1 MSRPF
6 NMRQVEAFRAVVEYG
21 TVSAAAQ
28 ALHVSQP
35 AVSKL
40 IAQFEYQSGL
50 NLFERSK
57 GRLAPTPQAMR
68 LYEEVDRIFAG
79 IHQLTRA
86 IDVVKREE
94 RGQLIVGVLPA
105 LSGHFIQQATM
116 LFLEQHPHVFVS
128 VKVRAS
134 MMLADWLA
142 TRQIDVGV
150 LNARVDH
157 PDLELEPLLHQPLVC
172 ILPSGHRLANKSS
185 LTLEDL
191 DGEPFVA
198 FDTAVEI
205 RRTVDTLFE
214 QSGLTPRYV
223 LEATTAPTL
232 CEFVAAGLGLSLVH
246 PRMAGTV
253 AGRIAMR
260 PFLPEVT
267 NHFLLGRSHGSRN
280 TRYVTDFMQAAH
292 TVAQLA
298 DS

>member
-1 MSRPF
+1 
-6 NMRQVEAFRAVVEYG
+6 MRQVEAFRAVVEYG

-28 ALHVSQP
+28 ALHISQP

-50 NLFERSK
+50 NLFERVK

-86 IDVVKREE
+86 VDVVKREE

-116 LFLEQHPHVFVS
+116 LFLQQHPDVFVS

-134 MMLADWLA
+134 MVLADWLA
-142 TRQIDVGV
+142 TRQIDIGL

-157 PDLELEPLLHQPLVC
+157 PDLELEPLLKQSLVC
-172 ILPSGHRLANKSS
+172 ILPSTHKLARKAV
-185 LTLEDL
+185 LTLTDL

-198 FDTAVEI
+198 FDSSVEI
-205 RRTVDTLFE
+205 RRTIDAHFE
-214 QSGLTPRYV
+214 SAGLNPRYV

-253 AGRIAMR
+253 AGRVAIR
-260 PFLPEVT
+260 PFEPAVS
-267 NHFLLGRSHGSRN
+267 NHFLLGRSQGSRN
-280 TRYVTDFMQAAH
+280 ARYVDDFIQATHA
-292 TVAQLA
+292 VARSKSL
-298 DS
+298 

>member
-1 MSRPF
+1 
-6 NMRQVEAFRAVVEYG
+6 MRQVEAFRAVVEYG

-28 ALHVSQP
+28 ALHISQP

-40 IAQFEYQSGL
+40 VAQFEYHSGL
-50 NLFERSK
+50 NLFERVK

-86 IDVVKREE
+86 VDVVKREE

-116 LFLEQHPHVFVS
+116 LFLQQHPDVFVS

-134 MMLADWLA
+134 MVLADWLA
-142 TRQIDVGV
+142 TRQIDIGL

-157 PDLELEPLLHQPLVC
+157 PDLELEPLLKQSLVC
-172 ILPSGHRLANKSS
+172 ILPSTHRLASKPV
-185 LTLEDL
+185 LTLADL

-198 FDTAVEI
+198 FDSSVEI
-205 RRTVDTLFE
+205 RRTIDTHFE
-214 QSGLTPRYV
+214 RAGLNPRYV

-253 AGRIAMR
+253 AGRVAIR
-260 PFLPEVT
+260 PFEPAVS
-267 NHFLLGRSHGSRN
+267 NHFLLGRSQGSRN
-280 TRYVTDFMQAAH
+280 ARYVDDFIRAAH
-292 TVAQLA
+292 AVAK
-298 DS
+298 SKNI